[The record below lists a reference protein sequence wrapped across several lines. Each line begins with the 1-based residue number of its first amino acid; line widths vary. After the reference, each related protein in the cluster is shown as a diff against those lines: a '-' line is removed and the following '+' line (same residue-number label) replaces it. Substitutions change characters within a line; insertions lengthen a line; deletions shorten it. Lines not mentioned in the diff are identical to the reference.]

1 MRSICQFFR
10 TMRTDSL
17 CCVHTWLTMITF
29 IHNLRLSAAKL
40 TGSPDPP
47 LGLFT
52 RQTQLSLRTIEPKD
66 FFFWKFYFAWL
77 WTYCDFSS
85 VSYFRPNYSYKTE
98 SFIGIKTPK
107 LCLLSLPSQV
117 VSPNSL
123 TKTLSSSYS
132 FRQEFHLAHQRVYL
146 GRNLKK
152 SKLIEISR
160 LEFQPCRRSNY
171 F

>member
-1 MRSICQFFR
+1 
-10 TMRTDSL
+10 
-17 CCVHTWLTMITF
+17 MITF

-47 LGLFT
+47 LGLFYPT
-52 RQTQLSLRTIEPKD
+52 NATLIAHDRTKRFFLLAILFCVIMNLLR
-66 FFFWKFYFAWL
+66 L
-77 WTYCDFSS
+77 SS
-85 VSYFRPNYSYKTE
+85 VSSFRSHCSYKTE
-98 SFIGIKTPK
+98 SVIGIKTPK

-117 VSPNSL
+117 VSPNSI